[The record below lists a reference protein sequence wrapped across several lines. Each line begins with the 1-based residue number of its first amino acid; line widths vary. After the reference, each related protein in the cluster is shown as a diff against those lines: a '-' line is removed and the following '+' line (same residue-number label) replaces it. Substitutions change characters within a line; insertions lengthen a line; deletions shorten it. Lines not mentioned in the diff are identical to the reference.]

1 MFARYSTI
9 KTSLS
14 SGRTKDSVTILLNV
28 IQKNIQEY
36 VKILILLLKEYLE
49 RRNQILKKYCIFKR
63 GVIMD
68 YHLLWKAILIV
79 IGGTFLLRVAGR
91 KSISQMT
98 LAQVVIMVG
107 IGSLLV
113 QPIVGS
119 GVWSTLAVGLSLVLT
134 LVIIEYGQ
142 LKFDFI
148 EKFITGKS
156 KVLIENGML
165 KEKNLS
171 KLRLTV
177 DQLEMQLRQNSITQI
192 SDVQYATLEPNG
204 TLGFVLKEN
213 KQPAT
218 KGDIEKV
225 LNELQQLRMM
235 IQQERQ
241 YPGLQSQSNQA
252 SNSQTSKDNIFNE
265 VDNKSHESE
274 LPKHLQ

>member
-1 MFARYSTI
+1 
-9 KTSLS
+9 
-14 SGRTKDSVTILLNV
+14 
-28 IQKNIQEY
+28 
-36 VKILILLLKEYLE
+36 
-49 RRNQILKKYCIFKR
+49 
-63 GVIMD
+63 MD

-79 IGGTFLLRVAGR
+79 IGGTFLLRIAGR

-113 QPIVGS
+113 QPIVGK
-119 GVWSTLAVGLSLVLT
+119 GVWATLAVGLSLVLT
-134 LVIIEYGQ
+134 LVVIEYGQ

-156 KVLIENGML
+156 KVLIENGTF
-165 KEKNLS
+165 KEKNLA

-177 DQLEMQLRQNSITQI
+177 DQLEMQLRKNSITQI

-218 KGDIEKV
+218 KGDLEKV
-225 LNELQQLRMM
+225 MKELQQLRTM
-235 IQQERQ
+235 ILKESQFSNFQN
-241 YPGLQSQSNQA
+241 QSEQSSSNQ
-252 SNSQTSKDNIFNE
+252 NSKVNIFNE
-265 VDNKSHESE
+265 VDNKAHQHEP
-274 LPKHLQ
+274 PKHLQ